1 MIEIYQ
7 AKARTVQLDDYC
19 HLSQDKYMNLVEWQN
34 GEGFDLELDGHH
46 LALTW
51 GQLEALQVLAHY
63 KG

>member
-1 MIEIYQ
+1 MIETYQ

-19 HLSQDKYMNLVEWQN
+19 HMSCGKQLYLVEWWN

-46 LALTW
+46 FAMTW

>member
-1 MIEIYQ
+1 MIETYQ
-7 AKARTVQLDDYC
+7 AKARHVLLDDYC
-19 HLSQDKYMNLVEWQN
+19 HMSRDKYLHLVEWQN
-34 GEGFDLELDGHH
+34 GEGFDIELDGQK